1 MPPKKDINYIFVKGF
16 LKKTK
21 KVNYILFPHKKLTN
35 YLALDAQK
43 DYGGDSAKI

>member
-21 KVNYILFPHKKLTN
+21 KVCFIPFPRNKFTIYI
-35 YLALDAQK
+35 ALDALR
-43 DYGGDSAKI
+43 DIGGDSA